1 MQVRK
6 NSLTRIKASEIQMGS
21 NFVVPIENPY
31 KDLETKAEQ
40 IIKSAELQKQQLVQ
54 AGQKQ
59 AEEVVAKAH
68 QLVEQ
73 AKQECANLIEAAKN
87 EATIESAKIREVAQ
101 KEGFEEGYKQGFTE
115 GTNSL
120 EEKFKALD
128 LFAQAQY
135 DVKHNIIKSAELD
148 IVDLVLAIARKVCKK
163 SLDED
168 INVLKN
174 ITVDA
179 IKQLKDKENITI
191 TISPELAEKIYSISD
206 ELKEEI
212 PKLNSI
218 RIIEDANV
226 SADGTI
232 VETPLSRVDCRLK
245 TQIDQIAE
253 KMMSEHYSTI
263 EDEVEEE
270 TDSFVKIDSPEILI
284 ENKNFSEEELTPSP
298 LDEMMAKFN
307 QEQSADSTPKNE
319 GLNNDNNVQ

>member
-1 MQVRK
+1 M
-6 NSLTRIKASEIQMGS
+6 TRIKASEIQMGS
-21 NFVVPIENPY
+21 SFVMPIDNPY
-31 KDLETKAEQ
+31 KEIETRAEQ
-40 IIKSAELQKQQLVQ
+40 IIKTAEIQKQQLIQ
-54 AGQKQ
+54 AAEKQ
-59 AEEVVAKAH
+59 ANEIIAQAQ

-87 EATIESAKIREVAQ
+87 EATTEGVKIRELAQ
-101 KEGFEEGYKQGFTE
+101 KEGYEDGYKQGFNE

-120 EEKFKALD
+120 EEKFNALD
-128 LFAQAQY
+128 LFAQSQY
-135 DVKHNIIKSAELD
+135 DVKRNIIKSAELD

-168 INVLKN
+168 TEILKN

-179 IKQLKDKENITI
+179 IKQLKDKESITI
-191 TISPELAEKIYSISD
+191 IISPELAEKIYSISD
-206 ELKEEI
+206 KLKEEI

-232 VETPLSRVDCRLK
+232 VETPLSRVDSRLK

-263 EDEVEEE
+263 EDEVEDD
-270 TDSFVKIDSPEILI
+270 DSADIVTIGSTQELIDKKE
-284 ENKNFSEEELTPSP
+284 FSEEELTPPP
-298 LDEMMAKFN
+298 LSETIERIQQVNA
-307 QEQSADSTPKNE
+307 EQSSESAPKNE
-319 GLNNDNNVQ
+319 VLNNDDNVQ

>member
-1 MQVRK
+1 
-6 NSLTRIKASEIQMGS
+6 MGS
-21 NFVVPIENPY
+21 NFVMPIDNPY
-31 KDLETKAEQ
+31 KEIETRAEQ
-40 IIKSAELQKQQLVQ
+40 IIKTAELQKQQLIQ

-59 AEEVVAKAH
+59 ANEIIAQAQ

-87 EATIESAKIREVAQ
+87 EATTEGVKIREMAQ
-101 KEGFEEGYKQGFTE
+101 KEGYEDGYKQGFNE

-120 EEKFKALD
+120 EEKFNALD

-168 INVLKN
+168 TEILKN

-179 IKQLKDKENITI
+179 IKQLKDKESITI

-206 ELKEEI
+206 KLKEEV

-232 VETPLSRVDCRLK
+232 VETPLSRVDSRLK

-263 EDEVEEE
+263 EDEVGE
-270 TDSFVKIDSPEILI
+270 DSNADIVNIGSTQELIDKKE
-284 ENKNFSEEELTPSP
+284 FSEDELTPPP
-298 LDEMMAKFN
+298 LGETIERIQQENA
-307 QEQSADSTPKNE
+307 EQSAENAPKNE
-319 GLNNDNNVQ
+319 VLNNDNNVQ

>member
-1 MQVRK
+1 M
-6 NSLTRIKASEIQMGS
+6 TRIKASDVQMGS

-31 KDLETKAEQ
+31 KELETKAEH
-40 IIKSAELQKQQLVQ
+40 IIKSAELQKQQLIK
-54 AGQKQ
+54 AGQTQ
-59 AEEVVAKAH
+59 ANEIIAQAQ

-73 AKQECANLIEAAKN
+73 AKQECANLVEAAKT
-87 EATIESAKIREVAQ
+87 EATNESVKIREIAQ

-120 EEKFKALD
+120 EEKFRALD
-128 LFAQAQY
+128 LFAKSQY

-148 IVDLVLAIARKVCKK
+148 IVDLVLAISRKVCKK
-163 SLDED
+163 ALDYDTE
-168 INVLKN
+168 ILKN

-191 TISPELAEKIYSISD
+191 TISPELAEKIYSISE

-263 EDEVEEE
+263 EEDVENED
-270 TDSFVKIDSPEILI
+270 TSDVVKIDSPETLI
-284 ENKNFSEEELTPSP
+284 ENKEFTQEELTPQP
-298 LDEMMAKFN
+298 LDKMMEKYN
-307 QEQSADSTPKNE
+307 QEQNEEKDSNQE

>member
-1 MQVRK
+1 M

-21 NFVVPIENPY
+21 NFVMPIDNPY
-31 KDLETKAEQ
+31 KAEH
-40 IIKSAELQKQQLVQ
+40 IIKTAEIQKQQLIQ

-59 AEEVVAKAH
+59 ANEIIAQAQ

-73 AKQECANLIEAAKN
+73 AKQECANLIEAAKK
-87 EATIESAKIREVAQ
+87 EATTESTQIKEMAQ
-101 KEGFEEGYKQGFTE
+101 KEGYNAGYKQGFEE

-120 EEKFKALD
+120 EEKFKALE

-135 DVKHNIIKSAELD
+135 DIKHNIIKSAELD

-168 INVLKN
+168 IEILKN

-179 IKQLKDKENITI
+179 IKQLKDKECITI

-206 ELKEEI
+206 KLKEEV

-232 VETPLSRVDCRLK
+232 VETPLSRVDSRLK

-263 EDEVEEE
+263 EDEVTENNNDLVDIGSTQE
-270 TDSFVKIDSPEILI
+270 LI
-284 ENKNFSEEELTPSP
+284 ENKEFSEYELTPPP
-298 LDEMMAKFN
+298 LSETIEHIQ
-307 QEQSADSTPKNE
+307 QENTTETVENTPKNE

>member
-1 MQVRK
+1 M
-6 NSLTRIKASEIQMGS
+6 TRIKASDVQMGS

-31 KDLETKAEQ
+31 KELETKAEH
-40 IIKSAELQKQQLVQ
+40 IIKSAELQKQQLIK
-54 AGQKQ
+54 AGQTQ
-59 AEEVVAKAH
+59 ANEIIAQAQ

-73 AKQECANLIEAAKN
+73 AKQECANLVEAAKT
-87 EATIESAKIREVAQ
+87 EATNESVKIREIAQ

-120 EEKFKALD
+120 EEKFRALD
-128 LFAQAQY
+128 LFAKSQY

-148 IVDLVLAIARKVCKK
+148 IVDLVLAISRKVCKK
-163 SLDED
+163 ALDYDTE
-168 INVLKN
+168 ILKN

-191 TISPELAEKIYSISD
+191 TISPELAEKIYSISE

-263 EDEVEEE
+263 EEDVENDD
-270 TDSFVKIDSPEILI
+270 TSDVVKIDSPETLI
-284 ENKNFSEEELTPSP
+284 ENKEFTQEELTPQP
-298 LDEMMAKFN
+298 LDEMMEKYN
-307 QEQSADSTPKNE
+307 QEQNEEKDSNQE